1 MHSFQVYYLLI
12 SQTKVKTCFFSIGAS
27 SLIGEEESAQSEL
40 VDGLVP
46 AQSSEASS
54 PKLLSV
60 TAENNTV
67 EFIVDLPEQNQK
79 CQVKVALRYNQKKH
93 TN

>member
-1 MHSFQVYYLLI
+1 M
-12 SQTKVKTCFFSIGAS
+12 
-27 SLIGEEESAQSEL
+27 
-40 VDGLVP
+40 VP

-79 CQVKVALRYNQKKH
+79 CQVKVARRHNQKKH